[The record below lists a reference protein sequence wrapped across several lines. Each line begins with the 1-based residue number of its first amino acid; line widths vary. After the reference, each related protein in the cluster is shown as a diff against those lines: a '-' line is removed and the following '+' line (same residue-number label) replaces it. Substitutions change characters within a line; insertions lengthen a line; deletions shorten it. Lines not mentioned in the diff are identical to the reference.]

1 MASPKIPRKIGRY
14 LVTRELGRGGM
25 GVVYLAQDPFIDRLV
40 AIKVT
45 FASSPKDPQEFEQFQ
60 QVFFNEAR
68 AAGRLMHPHIVS
80 VYDAAVE
87 NDRCYLVMEYVDG
100 ATSKEYCREET
111 FLPFDRVA
119 KIIFQCAK
127 GLDYA
132 HQNGVIHRDIKPG
145 NIMIS
150 SKGDAKISDFGIAT
164 VVVGTSDHPRPDS
177 FSGSVYYMSPEQLR
191 NEPQT
196 PQSDLFSLGVVMYE
210 LLTGTKPFEADT
222 DYATFFK
229 IANVE
234 PEPLKKHRRDVP
246 ESLERIVM
254 RALEKEL
261 AKRYRTGLQLAS
273 ELSTSFDQ
281 LRHLE
286 EEINFEEKY
295 NALKKLDFFK
305 DFTSSELAE
314 VLNATQWLKHEANS
328 TIITEG
334 DIEDCF
340 YIIVA
345 GKVIVEKRGMCL
357 NTLRQGDCFGE
368 MAYRGNITRSANVKA
383 VRDTI
388 LIRING
394 SVIDQTSINTQLRFH
409 KVFSKTL
416 IQRLTHTSNLLFKGS
431 L

>member
-1 MASPKIPRKIGRY
+1 MASPKIPHKIGRY

-25 GVVYLAQDPFIDRLV
+25 GVVYLAQDPFIDRMV

-68 AAGRLMHPHIVS
+68 AAGKLMHPHIVS

-100 ATSKEYCREET
+100 STSKEYCREKT

-127 GLDYA
+127 GLGYA
-132 HQNGVIHRDIKPG
+132 HQNGVIHRDIKPS

-150 SKGDAKISDFGIAT
+150 TKGDAKISDFGIAT
-164 VVVGTSDHPRPDS
+164 VVGASDHPRPDS

-210 LLTGTKPFEADT
+210 LLAGTKPFEADT
-222 DYATFFK
+222 EYAIFFK
-229 IANVE
+229 IANKE

-261 AKRYRTGLQLAS
+261 AKRYRTGLQLAL
-273 ELSTSFDQ
+273 ELSASFDQ

-295 NALKKLDFFK
+295 NALKKLDFFN

-334 DIEDCF
+334 EIEDCF

-345 GKVIVEKRGMCL
+345 GEVMVEKRGLRL
-357 NTLRQGDCFGE
+357 NTLKQGDCFGE
-368 MAYRGNITRSANVKA
+368 MAYRGNITRSASVKA
-383 VRDTI
+383 VRNTV

-416 IQRLTHTSNLLFKGS
+416 IRRLTLASDLLSKGS
-431 L
+431 F